1 MLEYSKIIKGGGGQ
15 MKTKL
20 KSIVKILVK
29 IGAIIIISVL
39 LVPIVASYFEMDQ
52 ETIMFILGAIY
63 FLVGGSTLMSNGER
77 RVDINY
83 QKAKSI
89 GIDGI
94 REGMERDRLEVD
106 HSSSFLTVMASSGI
120 ILILIGYFMK

>member
-15 MKTKL
+15 MKMKL
-20 KSIVKILVK
+20 KSLMKMLIK
-29 IGAIIIISVL
+29 IGAIVIISVL
-39 LVPIVASYFEMDQ
+39 VIPIVASYFEMDQ

-63 FLVGGSTLMSNGER
+63 FLVGGSTLMSNGGR

>member
-1 MLEYSKIIKGGGGQ
+1 MLKYSKIIKGGGGE

-20 KSIVKILVK
+20 KSVVKTLIK
-29 IGAIIIISVL
+29 IGAIVIISI
-39 LVPIVASYFEMDQ
+39 LVIPMVASYFEMDQ
-52 ETIMFILGAIY
+52 ETVMFILGAIY
-63 FLVGGSTLMSNGER
+63 FLVGGSTLMSNGGR

-94 REGMERDRLEVD
+94 REGMEKDRLEVD
-106 HSSSFLTVMASSGI
+106 HSSSFLTVMVSSGI
-120 ILILIGYFMK
+120 ILILIGYLIG